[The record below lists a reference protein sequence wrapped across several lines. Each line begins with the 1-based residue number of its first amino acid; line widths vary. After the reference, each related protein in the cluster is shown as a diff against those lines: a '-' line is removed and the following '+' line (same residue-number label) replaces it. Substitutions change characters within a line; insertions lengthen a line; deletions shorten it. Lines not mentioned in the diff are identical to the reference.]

1 MTFLPRPYTPRDLP
15 GRTLLT
21 LPPEVDLCTAPRLY
35 ARIVSVARAR
45 RLRLLVL
52 DLTRTRFM
60 DSQGAH
66 LIHDVRRLLCPPTE
80 VRVAA
85 LPEGLP
91 SRVLILTGVRRD
103 VPVYDDC
110 AAALTS

>member
-1 MTFLPRPYTPRDLP
+1 MTLLPTPSPPGEP

-35 ARIVSVARAR
+35 ARILSVAHAR

-66 LIHDVRRLLCPPTE
+66 LIHDVRRLLRPHTE

-85 LPEGLP
+85 LPDGLP
-91 SRVLILTGVRRD
+91 SRVLTLTGVRRD
-103 VPVYDDC
+103 VPVYEDT

>member
-1 MTFLPRPYTPRDLP
+1 MTFLPFSCAARDLP

-21 LPPEVDLCTAPRLY
+21 LPPEIDVCSAPLLY
-35 ARIVSVARAR
+35 ARIVSVAHAR

-52 DLTRTRFM
+52 DLTRTAFM

-66 LIHDVRRLLCPPTE
+66 LIHDVRRLLRPHTE

-85 LPEGLP
+85 RPEGLP
-91 SRVLILTGVRRD
+91 SRVLTLTGVRRD
-103 VPVYDDC
+103 VPVYDDP
-110 AAALTS
+110 AEALTV